1 MSKLPVK
8 QPFDGANG
16 VVSTTAEIAALKEQ
30 LAESEFKD
38 AQVVK
43 TGKHFYEVHRLSGGQ
58 LYIPA
63 LGKEQTEKL
72 GIRGKVRVSYLVVTN
87 ERILQ
92 TAIEKG
98 VLKARGIWVK
108 FEEEEK

>member
-1 MSKLPVK
+1 MSKLQPK
-8 QPFDGANG
+8 QPFDGAAG
-16 VVSTTAEIAALKEQ
+16 VVSSAEEIEALKGQ
-30 LAESEFKD
+30 LAESEYK
-38 AQVVK
+38 AARVVK
-43 TGKHFYEVHRLSGGQ
+43 AGRHDIEVHRLSGGQ

-63 LGKEQTEKL
+63 LGKEQTDKL
-72 GIRGKVRVSYLVVTN
+72 NIRGRVRVSYLVVTN

-108 FEEEEK
+108 FEEETK